1 MIFQLTPTIQRKIWG
16 GQKLGPMKSVL
27 SQKGEDPIGE
37 TWEVS
42 IHPDGPCFI
51 NGQKLQEREDVKLPY
66 LVKLIDTSE
75 VLSIQVHPNDTYARI
90 HENSSGK
97 SECWVILEA
106 EKGAGIYLGLKPHVT
121 RDSFLQALKN
131 EEKINDLLH
140 FYPVKKGDF
149 YFVPAGS
156 IHAIGGGIT
165 LAEVQQSSGIT
176 YRVWDWDRVDS
187 SGKKRE
193 LHVQKSLDVIEF
205 ETSKNQLQYFNFKQ
219 NLFDNNGLH
228 QIVEHEDFKLSVGVL
243 QKNQVLN
250 YFISPHRKRFSS
262 LLMLSGELS
271 LNGVLVLPMN
281 SALIDQETQII
292 LESFSENTT
301 FILGE

>member
-16 GQKLGPMKSVL
+16 GQKLGPLKSVI

-42 IHPDGPCFI
+42 VHPDGPCYI
-51 NGQKLQEREDVKLPY
+51 NGEKLQERIDMKLPY

-75 VLSIQVHPNDTYARI
+75 VLSIQVHPDDLYAQT
-90 HENSSGK
+90 HEKSSGK

-106 EKGAGIYLGLKPHVT
+106 LEGAGIYLGLKPHVT
-121 RDSFLQALKN
+121 KEVFLKALKN
-131 EEKINDLLH
+131 EEKINELLH

-156 IHAIGGGIT
+156 IHAIGAGIT

-187 SGKKRE
+187 TGKKRE
-193 LHVQKSLDVIEF
+193 LHVQKSLDVISF
-205 ETSKNQLQYFNFKQ
+205 EGQKNLLDFFNFKQ
-219 NLFDNNGLH
+219 NLFDKEGIH
-228 QIVEHEDFKLSVGVL
+228 EIIEHADFKLSVGVL
-243 QKNQVLN
+243 GQNQTRTYSLTKKQRYASVLALSGKLTIN
-250 YFISPHRKRFSS
+250 GENISPMSS
-262 LLMLSGELS
+262 
-271 LNGVLVLPMN
+271 V
-281 SALIDQETQII
+281 LIDRESQMT
-292 LESFSENTT
+292 LESQSTETT
-301 FILGE
+301 FLLVE